1 MFKFD
6 HFVINIDNYYQNNK
20 NTIRKII
27 DTGFPYEPTWGKRTS
42 GFKASNLWIG
52 NEYFEMINILKPNGG
67 GWKSE
72 WVNLYNKGHRGLVCI
87 MLDVTNIDE
96 VYCTL
101 TQKEVDITKPEFLK
115 FKWFFN
121 LFTRTMPWQ
130 NAYINF
136 LEGIPL
142 QIGFQQMKDE
152 KSRKF
157 MNEYMVPN
165 SKDNDITGISKIVVK
180 GPLTNVDKKLIETI
194 FDKYIIEKEP
204 LTIKLNSEQLMVFQN
219 NEDFNVDIF
228 TICNNENLCDKSV
241 SIENITIHN
250 KCSFIVEL

>member
-6 HFVINIDNYYQNNK
+6 HFVINIDSDYQNNK
-20 NTIRKII
+20 STIRKII
-27 DTGFPYEPTWGKRTS
+27 DTGFPYKPTWGKGTS

-67 GWKSE
+67 GYKSE

-87 MLDVTNIDE
+87 MLDVADINE
-96 VYCTL
+96 VYDTL
-101 TQKEVDITKPEFLK
+101 TEKEIYITKPEFLK

-130 NAYINF
+130 NSYIKF

-157 MNEYMVPN
+157 MEEYMVTN
-165 SKDNDITGISKIVVK
+165 SKDNDITGISEIVVK
-180 GPLTNVDKKLIETI
+180 GSLTNADEKLIETI
-194 FDKYIIEKEP
+194 FDKYIIQKEP
-204 LTIKLNSEQLMVFQN
+204 LTIRLNSEQLIVFQN
-219 NEDFNVDIF
+219 SENFNTDIF
-228 TICNNENLCDKSV
+228 TICNNPDLSDKKV
-241 SIENITIHN
+241 SIENVTIYN
-250 KCSFIVEL
+250 KFVSIVEL